1 MMLLGS
7 SARPGRKFMSRACA
21 KVLIVLEGAFL
32 NILCLCSFFLKRRSD
47 VGGDFN

>member
-21 KVLIVLEGAFL
+21 NCARGSIPKYSVFVLLLSQKEE
-32 NILCLCSFFLKRRSD
+32 
-47 VGGDFN
+47 